1 MEITQNDKLTILTS
15 ATGFTLTQSAPVDL
29 QDRIFSK
36 KLYLGKYDKPEN
48 YKEITDTEAEILR
61 KELEDLLKAEFE
73 SENPQNIED

>member
-1 MEITQNDKLTILTS
+1 MEITQNDKLTILTA

-48 YKEITDTEAEILR
+48 YIEISDSEAENLT
-61 KELEDLLKAEFE
+61 KELEQLRIAE
-73 SENPQNIED
+73 ENPQNIED

>member
-1 MEITQNDKLTILTS
+1 MEITQNDKLTILTA
-15 ATGFTLTQSAPVDL
+15 ATGFTLTQSALVDL

-48 YKEITDTEAEILR
+48 YTEIADTEAEILR

>member
-1 MEITQNDKLTILTS
+1 MEITQNDKLTILTA

-48 YKEITDTEAEILR
+48 YTEITDSEAENLM
-61 KELEDLLKAEFE
+61 KELEQLRIAE
-73 SENPQNIED
+73 ENPEKQEE